1 VTAVAVAAAGVV
13 VAGGLWWRAPQVG
26 YRVEAATASSCSPGS
41 APGSSSGPG
50 SSYPAVPSGGS
61 SSERVRPGSDTAL
74 LPLAPMSAPSTTTVC
89 RPALPHLVV
98 RLDPA
103 RTARL
108 AAVVD
113 TPQGG
118 WPDDPLLAKRVPPV
132 NATTALRYPAGARTA
147 DCPPT
152 LLALLR
158 FDYPTGAP
166 VPVWVS
172 GGRLPGGDLCLVV
185 DNGRVQWRVSPAVA
199 GTLTA
204 ALDELPTG

>member
-1 VTAVAVAAAGVV
+1 MTAVAAGGVAAAGVV
-13 VAGGLWWRAPQVG
+13 AAGGLWWRAPQVG
-26 YRVEAATASSCSPGS
+26 YRVEAVTASSCSPGS
-41 APGSSSGPG
+41 APGSSSGP
-50 SSYPAVPSGGS
+50 VPSGGS
-61 SSERVRPGSDTAL
+61 ASSSEQVRPGSDTAL

-89 RPALPHLVV
+89 RPTLPHLVV

-132 NATTALRYPAGARTA
+132 NATTALRYPAAARTA
-147 DCPPT
+147 DCPTT

-158 FDYPTGAP
+158 FDYPAGVP
-166 VPVWVS
+166 VPVRVS
-172 GGRLPGGDLCLVV
+172 GGRLPGGELCLVV
-185 DNGRVQWRVSPAVA
+185 DNGRVRWRVSPAVA
-199 GTLTA
+199 GTLTT